1 MTDTLTKINTDQ
13 LAAKLKELQ
22 TKFSKNNNDLSA
34 YLKAKPLNID
44 FEVNKDDIV
53 ISFDLNKDNAISIE
67 VKTVYNY
74 SELVNVEISY
84 IEIDNV
90 EDTYS
95 IDDEDSDLLL
105 QCKRIIHDAVHYKLL
120 DKDADHINTN
130 FYHEVYA

>member
-1 MTDTLTKINTDQ
+1 MTDTLTRINTEQ

-22 TKFSKNNNDLSA
+22 ADFKHDDLIG

-44 FEVNKDDIV
+44 LDVNKDDIV
-53 ISFDLNKDNAISIE
+53 ISFDLNQDNAITVEI
-67 VKTVYNY
+67 KTDYNRG
-74 SELVNVEISY
+74 ELVNVEIGY
-84 IEIDNV
+84 IEVDNI

-120 DKDADHINTN
+120 DEDSEIETN
-130 FYHEVYA
+130 FYDDVYA